1 MSKNKIIDS
10 KIEEP
15 VKKLVESED
24 EGLRSLA
31 EKVYIYIY
39 SPNNLAILSD
49 CLHRLSNDGMPLM

>member
-15 VKKLVESED
+15 VKKLAESED

-31 EKVYIYIY
+31 EKVYIY
-39 SPNNLAILSD
+39 SPNNLAILTD